1 MTVGVV
7 FLALAIVNIL
17 AFSRQIVVDHGEG
30 SLPSG
35 HSGRRTLSLL
45 RHSET
50 PPWKSIDNFI
60 QPVTVK
66 PKPDE
71 TSVYWHIPKSGGTNA
86 KSYFGCLG
94 LALGMFECAPCCTES
109 WLADNVITFVSITH
123 ARGTVSKTGGLAKYG
138 FAEEDRLE
146 VFKPFENS
154 NARFVN
160 VDVTTTEGLDRAVK
174 LGLVQS
180 SIADVIFFTNP
191 TIIEGLFDTEHKGRV
206 ISIFRNPVDRLISKF
221 YYLSIASWEPNYQPS
236 WDGMDPLVWAREHDT
251 DHNFVMRTLMGK
263 KSQHLTDADLP
274 HAKKVLSER
283 FIVGLSDSYEES
295 IRRFEVVMLVD
306 EKIDDYTRN
315 QCNSE
320 FFGSRIEKKNAN
332 DHPLVEPGSEIYN
345 IIAEN
350 NSLDMALY
358 EYIIEL
364 FAEQTELIDSY
375 KT

>member
-1 MTVGVV
+1 MSARDRAGSVTVAVV
-7 FLALAIVNIL
+7 LALVIVNIL
-17 AFSRQIVVDHGEG
+17 ALSRQIVMDHGEG
-30 SLPSG
+30 TLPPR
-35 HSGRRTLSLL
+35 HSGRRMLSLL

-50 PPWKSIDNFI
+50 PPWKSIDSFI

-94 LALGMFECAPCCTES
+94 LAL
-109 WLADNVITFVSITH
+109 
-123 ARGTVSKTGGLAKYG
+123 VSKTGGLAKYG
-138 FAEEDRLE
+138 VAEEDRLE
-146 VFKPFENS
+146 IFKPFENS

-174 LGLVQS
+174 LGLIQS

-206 ISIFRNPVDRLISKF
+206 MAMFRNPVDRLISKF
-221 YYLSIASWEPNYQPS
+221 YYLSIASWEPNYQPT
-236 WDGMDPLVWAREHDT
+236 WDGMDLGVWARDHDT
-251 DHNFVMRTLMGK
+251 DHNFVLRTLMGK
-263 KSQHLTDADLP
+263 KARHLTEADLT
-274 HAKKVLSER
+274 HAKQLLSER
-283 FIVGLSDSYEES
+283 FIVGLSNKYEES
-295 IRRFEVVMLVD
+295 IRRFEAVMLVN
-306 EKIDDYTRN
+306 EKIDSDTRYK
-315 QCNSE
+315 CNSE

-332 DHPLVEPGSEIYN
+332 DHPQVEPGSEIYN

-350 NSLDMALY
+350 NLLDMALY
-358 EYIIEL
+358 EYIIDL

-375 KT
+375 KI